1 MYAMDIFKKQAI
13 RFLLLIPLSIVA
25 AFLIYSDDM
34 MQRAILFV
42 ILVILEM
49 IRDVL
54 TWNERILKF
63 WTEKGQHR

>member
-13 RFLLLIPLSIVA
+13 RFLLIIPIAIVA

-34 MQRAILFV
+34 MHRALLFV
-42 ILVILEM
+42 ILVIIEM

-54 TWNERILKF
+54 TWNEQILKF
-63 WTEKGQHR
+63 RTEKGQHR

>member
-13 RFLLLIPLSIVA
+13 RFLLIIPLAIVA

-34 MQRAILFV
+34 MHRAILFV
-42 ILVILEM
+42 ILVIIEM

-54 TWNERILKF
+54 TWNENILKF
-63 WTEKGQHR
+63 RTEKGQHR